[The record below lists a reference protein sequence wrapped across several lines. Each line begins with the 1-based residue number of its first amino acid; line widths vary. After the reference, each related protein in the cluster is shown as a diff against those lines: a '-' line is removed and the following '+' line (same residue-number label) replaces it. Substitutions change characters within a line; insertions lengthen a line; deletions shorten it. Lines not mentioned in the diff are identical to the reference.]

1 MLLSSGREEKT
12 QVQCFRGKLIT
23 QVSSVWMY
31 IYHVNRKVYKNKQ
44 TNKSNTTTT
53 KNFKATNESLFK
65 ANMFTVYEICVNF
78 QPFFFWRVKGSNNL
92 EKLICSGYSCW
103 KTIPC
108 SSISTCS
115 TELTMA
121 NGQQLKN
128 TLFFFMYIFLLC
140 RKTTLL

>member
-78 QPFFFWRVKGSNNL
+78 QPFFS
-92 EKLICSGYSCW
+92 E
-103 KTIPC
+103 
-108 SSISTCS
+108 
-115 TELTMA
+115 ELREA
-121 NGQQLKN
+121 
-128 TLFFFMYIFLLC
+128 
-140 RKTTLL
+140 TTLKSSSVLVTHVGKQSPALLYQLAAQNSPWQMDSN